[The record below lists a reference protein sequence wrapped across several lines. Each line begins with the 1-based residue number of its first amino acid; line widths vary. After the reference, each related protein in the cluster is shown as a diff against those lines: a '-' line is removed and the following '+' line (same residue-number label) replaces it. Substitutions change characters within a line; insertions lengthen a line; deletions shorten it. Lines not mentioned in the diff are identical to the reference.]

1 MPNDFVT
8 NNGRNN
14 GKSMSINLDALGDVA
29 NQAVNTGNGETP
41 ILKEEVEAT
50 IIGTD
55 FRMMNTI
62 QSNQNDPAKKFFNT
76 VFAVETKFSYRDE
89 NNQIVEATSRDNYG
103 GLRLY
108 PKLDDSGNPMRDAT
122 GQPII
127 ERMWS
132 GEGSNFGQLF
142 LAVQKKD
149 KTVRSYSDFF
159 KFFTQPN
166 LRCTIKT
173 AETNYNGTKHYK
185 EIIQSFL

>member
-1 MPNDFVT
+1 MPNDFVA
-8 NNGRNN
+8 NNGTNN

-41 ILKEEVEAT
+41 ILKEEVEA
-50 IIGTD
+50 IIVGTD

-76 VFAVETKFSYRDE
+76 IFAIETQFSYRDE

-132 GEGSNFGQLF
+132 GDTSAFGKLF
-142 LAVQKKD
+142 VLVQEKD

-159 KFFTQPN
+159 NFFKKDG
-166 LRCTIKT
+166 LKVMIKT
-173 AETNYNGTKHYK
+173 EETNFNGQRKPK

>member
-1 MPNDFVT
+1 MPNDFVG
-8 NNGRNN
+8 NNGTNN

-50 IIGTD
+50 IVGTD

-76 VFAVETKFSYRDE
+76 IFAVETQFSYTDE
-89 NNQIVEATSRDNYG
+89 NNQVIEATSRDNYG

-122 GQPII
+122 GQPVI

-132 GEGSNFGQLF
+132 GDTSAFGRLF
-142 LAVQKKD
+142 TLVQAKD

-159 KFFTQPN
+159 NFFKKDG
-166 LRCTIKT
+166 LKVMIKT
-173 AETNYNGTKHYK
+173 EETNFNGQKKPK

>member
-1 MPNDFVT
+1 MPNDFVA
-8 NNGRNN
+8 NNGTNN

-41 ILKEEVEAT
+41 ILKEEVEA
-50 IIGTD
+50 IIVGTD

-76 VFAVETKFSYRDE
+76 IFAIETQFSYRDE

-132 GEGSNFGQLF
+132 GDTSAFGKLF
-142 LAVQKKD
+142 TLVQEKD

-159 KFFTQPN
+159 NFFKKDG
-166 LRCTIKT
+166 LKVMIKT
-173 AETNYNGTKHYK
+173 EETNFNGQRKPK

>member
-1 MPNDFVT
+1 MPNDFVA
-8 NNGRNN
+8 NNGTNN

-29 NQAVNTGNGETP
+29 KQAVNTGNGETP
-41 ILKEEVEAT
+41 ILKEEVEA
-50 IIGTD
+50 IIVGTD

-76 VFAVETKFSYRDE
+76 IFAVETQFSYRDE

-108 PKLDDSGNPMRDAT
+108 PKLDDIGNPMRDAT

-132 GEGSNFGQLF
+132 GDTSAFGKLF
-142 LAVQKKD
+142 TLVQGKD

-159 KFFTQPN
+159 NFFKKDG
-166 LRCTIKT
+166 LKVMIKT
-173 AETNYNGTKHYK
+173 EETNFNGQRKPK

>member
-1 MPNDFVT
+1 MPNDFVA
-8 NNGRNN
+8 NNGTNN
-14 GKSMSINLDALGDVA
+14 GKSISINLDALGDVA

-50 IIGTD
+50 IVGTD

-76 VFAVETKFSYRDE
+76 IFAVETQFSYRDE
-89 NNQIVEATSRDNYG
+89 NNQVIEATSRDNYG

-108 PKLDDSGNPMRDAT
+108 PKLDDTGNPMRDAT

-132 GEGSNFGQLF
+132 GDTSAFGKLF
-142 LAVQKKD
+142 TLVQEKD

-159 KFFTQPN
+159 NFFKKDG
-166 LRCTIKT
+166 LKVMIKT
-173 AETNYNGTKHYK
+173 EETNFNGQRKPK

>member
-8 NNGRNN
+8 NKGTNN
-14 GKSMSINLDALGDVA
+14 GKSISINLDALGDVA

-50 IIGTD
+50 IVGTD

-76 VFAVETKFSYRDE
+76 IFAVETQFSYRDE
-89 NNQIVEATSRDNYG
+89 NNQVIEATSRDNYG

-108 PKLDDSGNPMRDAT
+108 PKLDDTGSPMRDAT

-132 GEGSNFGQLF
+132 GDTSAFGKLF
-142 LAVQKKD
+142 TLVQEKD

-159 KFFTQPN
+159 NFFKKDG
-166 LRCTIKT
+166 LKVMIKT
-173 AETNYNGTKHYK
+173 EETNFNGQRKPK

>member
-1 MPNDFVT
+1 MPNDFVA
-8 NNGRNN
+8 NNGTNN

-41 ILKEEVEAT
+41 ILKEEVEA
-50 IIGTD
+50 IIVGTD

-76 VFAVETKFSYRDE
+76 IFAVETQFSYRDE

-108 PKLDDSGNPMRDAT
+108 PKLDDIGNPMRDAT

-132 GEGSNFGQLF
+132 GDTSAFGKLF
-142 LAVQKKD
+142 ALVQEKD

-159 KFFTQPN
+159 NFFKKDG
-166 LRCTIKT
+166 LKVMIKT
-173 AETNYNGTKHYK
+173 EETNFNGQRKPK

>member
-1 MPNDFVT
+1 MPNDFVG
-8 NNGRNN
+8 NNGTNN

-50 IIGTD
+50 IVGTD

-76 VFAVETKFSYRDE
+76 IFAVETQFSYTDE
-89 NNQIVEATSRDNYG
+89 NNQVIEATSRDNYG

-122 GQPII
+122 GQPVI

-132 GEGSNFGQLF
+132 GDTSAFGRLF
-142 LAVQKKD
+142 TLVQAKD

-159 KFFTQPN
+159 NFFKKDG
-166 LRCTIKT
+166 LKVMIKT
-173 AETNYNGTKHYK
+173 EETNYNGQKKPK

>member
-8 NNGRNN
+8 NNGTNN

-50 IIGTD
+50 IVGTD

-76 VFAVETKFSYRDE
+76 IFAIETQFSYRDE

-132 GEGSNFGQLF
+132 GDTSAFGKLF
-142 LAVQKKD
+142 TLVQGKD

-159 KFFTQPN
+159 NFFKKDG
-166 LRCTIKT
+166 LKVMIKT
-173 AETNYNGTKHYK
+173 EETNFNGQRKPK

>member
-1 MPNDFVT
+1 MPNDFVA
-8 NNGRNN
+8 NNGTNN

-50 IIGTD
+50 IVGTD

-76 VFAVETKFSYRDE
+76 IFAIETQFSYRDE

-132 GEGSNFGQLF
+132 GDTSAFGKLF
-142 LAVQKKD
+142 TLVQGKD

-159 KFFTQPN
+159 NFFKKDG
-166 LRCTIKT
+166 LKVMIKT
-173 AETNYNGTKHYK
+173 EETNFNGQRKPK

>member
-1 MPNDFVT
+1 MPNDFVG
-8 NNGRNN
+8 NNGTNN

-50 IIGTD
+50 IVGTD
-55 FRMMNTI
+55 FRMMNII

-76 VFAVETKFSYRDE
+76 IFAVETQFSYTDE
-89 NNQIVEATSRDNYG
+89 NNQVIEATSRDNYG

-122 GQPII
+122 GQPVI

-132 GEGSNFGQLF
+132 GDTSAFGRLF
-142 LAVQKKD
+142 TLVQAKD

-159 KFFTQPN
+159 NFFKKDG
-166 LRCTIKT
+166 LKVMIKT
-173 AETNYNGTKHYK
+173 EETNFNGQKKPK